1 MAENQKLGVGL
12 RVFLKTYPW
21 RKIDPVP
28 VAKLVK
34 PLSECRVA
42 LVSSAGFVVPG
53 DEPYSGSVRGGGDY
67 SYRVIPSDTDLQALE
82 EFHRSDSFSREG
94 IDEDRNLGLPLNRLH
109 ELAAEGVI
117 ASVAPRHVS
126 LMGSITA
133 PGRLVKRT
141 LPEVG
146 NLLVSDNVDV
156 ALMVPV

>member
-1 MAENQKLGVGL
+1 MAENRDLSITL

-53 DEPYSGSVRGGGDY
+53 DEPFSDSVRGGDY
-67 SYRVIPSDTDLQALE
+67 SYRVIPADTDVQALE

-94 IDEDRNLGLPLNRLH
+94 IDEDRNLGLPLDRLH

-117 ASVAPRHVS
+117 ASVAPRCIS

-146 NLLVSDNVDV
+146 NLLIADNVDV